1 MSGTRHQP
9 FGLLQVEGEIW
20 GHECQRAE
28 ESAGIG
34 DRKPQAEANVCRIEP
49 GSQDPEGHRLKKAI
63 EPDVRR
69 EMARY
74 AIETNQTR
82 ERRACHLANL
92 SRNAFRYA
100 KKKTDDLDIKTRLYQ
115 IAEEHP
121 RWGFRKMAA
130 TLRKQ
135 GNYWNHK
142 RMYRIYCETGLNL
155 RVKPKKRLPSR
166 HPQPL
171 TQPETINSCWSL
183 DFMSDCLENGR
194 SFRTFNVLDDF
205 NREALWIEIDLSLP
219 AARVTRVL
227 DMLAVWRGYPAQI
240 RVDNGPEFI
249 SRHMLDW
256 ADQHAVKIEYIQ
268 PGKPAQNGFVERF
281 NRTYREEVL
290 DAYLFSTLDEARS
303 ITADWLHEYNS
314 FRPHASLGNQ
324 TPYEFAASLENVY

>member
-1 MSGTRHQP
+1 
-9 FGLLQVEGEIW
+9 
-20 GHECQRAE
+20 
-28 ESAGIG
+28 
-34 DRKPQAEANVCRIEP
+34 
-49 GSQDPEGHRLKKAI
+49 
-63 EPDVRR
+63 
-69 EMARY
+69 MARH
-74 AIETNQTR
+74 AIETHQTS

-92 SRNAFRYA
+92 SRNAFRYI
-100 KKKTDDLDIKTRLYQ
+100 KKKTDDLVIQTRLLQ

-135 GNYWNHK
+135 GNYWNNK
-142 RMYRIYCETGLNL
+142 RMYRIYCESGLNL

-183 DFMSDCLENGR
+183 DFMSDSLENGR

-205 NREALWIEIDLSLP
+205 NREALWIEIDFSLP
-219 AARVTRVL
+219 AVRVTRVL
-227 DMLAVWRGYPAQI
+227 DMLAVWRGYPVQI

-249 SRHMLDW
+249 SEHMLAW
-256 ADQHAVKIEYIQ
+256 GEQHAVKIEYIQ

-290 DAYLFSTLDEARS
+290 DAYLFSSLDEARR
-303 ITADWLHEYNS
+303 ITADWLQEYNAI
-314 FRPHASLGNQ
+314 RPHASLGNL
-324 TPYEFAASLENVY
+324 TPYEFAANLESVYL

>member
-1 MSGTRHQP
+1 MPGTRHQP
-9 FGLLQVEGEIW
+9 VRLLQMEGEIW

-28 ESAGIG
+28 ASMGIG
-34 DRKPQAEANVCRIEP
+34 DRKPQAEANVCRVEFR
-49 GSQDPEGHRLKKAI
+49 SQDPKGHRLKKAV

-69 EMARY
+69 EMVKY
-74 AIETNQTR
+74 AIETHQTS
-82 ERRACHLANL
+82 ERRACQLANL
-92 SRNAFRYA
+92 SRNAFRYIH
-100 KKKTDDLDIKTRLYQ
+100 KKTDDFEIKTRLLQ

-142 RMYRIYCETGLNL
+142 RMYRIYCESGLNL

-166 HPQPL
+166 NPQPL

-183 DFMSDCLENGR
+183 DFMSDSLENGR
-194 SFRTFNVLDDF
+194 FFRTFNVLDDF

-249 SRHMLDW
+249 SHHMAAW
-256 ADQHAVKIEYIQ
+256 AEQHAVKIEFIQ

-290 DAYLFSTLDEARS
+290 DAYLFSSLDEARRLQQIGCM
-303 ITADWLHEYNS
+303 ITIL
-314 FRPHASLGNQ
+314 
-324 TPYEFAASLENVY
+324 FAPMRRWAI

>member
-1 MSGTRHQP
+1 M
-9 FGLLQVEGEIW
+9 
-20 GHECQRAE
+20 
-28 ESAGIG
+28 
-34 DRKPQAEANVCRIEP
+34 
-49 GSQDPEGHRLKKAI
+49 AI
-63 EPDVRR
+63 
-69 EMARY
+69 Y
-74 AIETNQTR
+74 AIETHQTS

-92 SRNAFRYA
+92 SRNAFRYT
-100 KKKTDDLDIKTRLYQ
+100 KKKTDDLEIQTRLLQ

-135 GNYWNHK
+135 GNPWNNK
-142 RMYRIYCETGLNL
+142 KMYRIYRETGLNL

-166 HPQPL
+166 YPQPL

-183 DFMSDCLENGR
+183 DFMSDSLENGR

-227 DMLAVWRGYPAQI
+227 DMLAVWRGYPERI

-249 SRHMLDW
+249 SHHMAAW
-256 ADQHAVKIEYIQ
+256 AQEHVVKIEYIQ

-290 DAYLFSTLDEARS
+290 DAYLFSTLDEARR

-314 FRPHASLGNQ
+314 IRPHASLGNL
-324 TPYEFAASLENVY
+324 TPYEFAANLESVYL